1 VKKVAAPICVV
12 LAIDSEDIGIT
23 QAPGTAEGSGG
34 CFSTN
39 AAVWKNKGHH
49 SQLSLRMKSPLQ
61 CFTYKTCS
69 SATACHIRLP
79 SYRRGRDEDR
89 LGRSSRGRASLTT
102 SGRPPNSLPSKPF
115 MAARPS
121 ESLLIVTNAK
131 PRRLAC
137 FSIGDDFNLSDAP
150 KLFEHMLEVSFSDGE
165 RNISNVEFHT
175 VMRLYSIA
183 CWRAVLEYRVSNHH

>member
-1 VKKVAAPICVV
+1 MKKVAAPICVV

-23 QAPGTAEGSGG
+23 QAPGSAEGSGG

-131 PRRLAC
+131 PR
-137 FSIGDDFNLSDAP
+137 GWP
-150 KLFEHMLEVSFSDGE
+150 VSRSVMTLISVTLPNCS
-165 RNISNVEFHT
+165 NI
-175 VMRLYSIA
+175 
-183 CWRAVLEYRVSNHH
+183 CWRSASVMVNEIFPT